1 MKRSLICLLAAV
13 AVLGAFV
20 SGSCAQPRELF
31 NGKNLDN
38 WYTFVKERGVN
49 TDPNQVFT
57 VQDGMIRISGAELG
71 CITTNESF
79 KNYRLI
85 LEYKWGQG
93 KPVGGSD
100 LTWARDSGVL
110 LHSQGE
116 DGAWHGTW
124 MCSIEANII
133 EGGMGDF
140 IVVGDGSDKFQITAN
155 IRPEKQGSCGVWDL
169 KGCPSTINS
178 GRINWYGRDPEWTN
192 TVDFKGKND
201 LDKPIGEWNRMEIL
215 CKDAMI
221 YVFFN
226 GKLVN
231 FAYNVRPSEGKI
243 QIQSENA
250 EIFFR
255 KITIET
261 LE

>member
-1 MKRSLICLLAAV
+1 MKRILICLLFSV
-13 AVLGAFV
+13 VVLSQFV
-20 SGSCAQPRELF
+20 SAGFAQTRELF
-31 NGKNLDN
+31 NGKNLEN
-38 WYTFVKERGVN
+38 WYVFLKDRGVN

-57 VQDGMIRISGAELG
+57 VQDGMIRISGAEMG

-79 KNYRLI
+79 KNYKLT
-85 LEYKWGQG
+85 LEYKWGTG
-93 KPVGGSD
+93 KPLPPNEKV
-100 LTWARDSGVL
+100 ARDSGVL
-110 LHSQGE
+110 LHSQGA
-116 DGAWHGTW
+116 DGAWHGIW

-140 IVVGDGSDKFQITAN
+140 IVVGDGSDQYQITAN
-155 IRPEKQGSCGVWDL
+155 IRDEKQANCGVWDL
-169 KGCPSTINS
+169 KGNPTTIKA

-192 TVDFKGKND
+192 TVDFRGKND
-201 LDKPIGEWNRMEIL
+201 LDKPVGEWNQMEVF

-221 YVFFN
+221 YVYFN

-243 QIQSENA
+243 QIQSENT

-255 KITIET
+255 KISIET
-261 LE
+261 LD